1 MAEDNQF
8 IDLNKEAT
16 KREQEPGGGKGL
28 LIGLIIAVVLLIL
41 IVVAGILLFQKD
53 ENGLFGFL
61 KDNKSTE
68 QQVDASAQGNQ
79 GGNASDGTDK
89 QTQGQNGDA
98 TDVTPTTVPE
108 VSHAPEAA
116 KHCADLQKAID
127 ASGIVELYGLNTYV
141 SNIEGDEYLVIQ
153 AGDYVIKVR
162 NDYVK
167 YSGEPEGKFIIDDG
181 AQMHEY
187 DWDYIIDANNIINF
201 IPTVAD
207 FVGNG
212 RKQIAFAFF
221 TDEKKESNTLHV
233 VSTRDFSEYF
243 VINPSKSFEDVIE
256 IDAFWDAGFKRIA
269 RIIANDKAYYVALPF
284 MSEEACAEQFKLE
297 TDILTNYFIDV
308 DHITMRSLVRLTNAG
323 YIGEIRSAVT
333 FTSRDMFQASA
344 NTFYLY
350 SSDDFNDK
358 DHVGIVEPITIEEAL
373 KDRITVSGSNGE
385 KLLAAL
391 KDNIPRTTLD
401 PHNYAYDVETGL
413 KGYYIDGVNKAM
425 FGVDVSRWNEDIDW
439 KKAAAAGVDFA
450 MIRAAYRGTSTE
462 GLVYTDAY
470 FEQNIK
476 GCAEN
481 GVKAGAYFFSQAI
494 TVEEAIEEANYIIE
508 VLKPYKDKI
517 TFPVAFDT
525 EKSDNARANDLSCEE
540 RTQIAKAFCETIKA
554 AGYTPMIYFS
564 TNWSVMN
571 LDLEELTDYDIW
583 YAYYAD
589 DIYYPYDYK
598 IWQYASDGSLPGFSG
613 HVDMNV
619 GFKDYSVK

>member
-1 MAEDNQF
+1 MSEDNQF

-28 LIGLIIAVVLLIL
+28 LIGLIIAFLLLIAIICAAIFFYQRSGADFL
-41 IVVAGILLFQKD
+41 
-53 ENGLFGFL
+53 GLFG
-61 KDNKSTE
+61 DKSQNE
-68 QQVDASAQGNQ
+68 QQVGNEGENPD
-79 GGNASDGTDK
+79 GGNVAVCAPTNGPASPVVLATGTPVP
-89 QTQGQNGDA
+89 TA
-98 TDVTPTTVPE
+98 TLV
-108 VSHAPEAA
+108 PEAA
-116 KHCADLQKAID
+116 KHCDNLQAVID
-127 ASGIVELYGLNTYV
+127 ASGINAMNGVNAYV
-141 SNIEGDEYLVIQ
+141 QENEGDEYLVIQ
-153 AGDYVIKVR
+153 AGDYVIKLR

-167 YSGEPEGKFIIDDG
+167 YGAEPYGKVIVSYG
-181 AQMHEY
+181 GRSREY
-187 DWDYIIDANNIINF
+187 SWDYIIDEDNIKCF
-201 IPTVAD
+201 LPTVAD
-207 FVGNG
+207 FIGNG
-212 RKQIAFAFF
+212 REQLAFAFF
-221 TDEKKESNTLHV
+221 ADENKEHNTLHV
-233 VSTRDFSEYF
+233 IAARDLSEYF

-256 IDAFWDAGFKRIA
+256 IDDFWDAGFKRIA
-269 RIIANDKAYYVALPF
+269 RIIANDKAYYVSLPY
-284 MSEEACAEQFKLE
+284 MSEEEAKERYKLE
-297 TDILTNYFIDV
+297 LDILTNYSIDV
-308 DHITMRSLVRLTNAG
+308 DKIVMRSLVKLSNAG

-358 DHVGIVEPITIEEAL
+358 DHVGIVEPITLEEAL

-391 KDNIPRTTLD
+391 NDNIPRTTLD
-401 PHNYAYDVETGL
+401 PHKYAYDVETGL
-413 KGYYIDGVNKAM
+413 KGYYEDGVNKAM
-425 FGVDVSRWNEDIDW
+425 FGVDVSRWNENIDW

-450 MIRAAYRGTSTE
+450 MIRAAYRGTAAE
-462 GLVYTDAY
+462 GIIYTDTY

-476 GCAEN
+476 GSTQN

-540 RTQIAKAFCETIKA
+540 RTLIAKAFCDTIKA

-564 TNWSVMN
+564 TNWSIMN
-571 LDLEELTDYDIW
+571 LDLEALTDYDIW

-589 DIYYPYDYK
+589 DIYYPYEYK
-598 IWQYASDGSLPGFSG
+598 IWQYASDGSLPGFTG